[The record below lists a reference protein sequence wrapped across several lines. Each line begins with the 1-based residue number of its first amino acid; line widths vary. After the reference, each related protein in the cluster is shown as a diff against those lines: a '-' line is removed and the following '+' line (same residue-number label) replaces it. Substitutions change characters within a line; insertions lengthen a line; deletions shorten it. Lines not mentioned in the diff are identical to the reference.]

1 MPSTF
6 KALVIAQDGTTTV
19 QTASNDDLDSF
30 QALVGGGY
38 VEAFR
43 LNDDGVYALFDEE
56 GRFKPEFTVN
66 VKATVLCARLGVT
79 FPDGLV
85 GPVAFVGTDKFD
97 YEQLGDVPDEVVDWA
112 ENWEPAATP

>member
-38 VEAFR
+38 VEAYR

-56 GRFKPEFTVN
+56 GRYKPEYGLN
-66 VKATVLCARLGVT
+66 LKATVLCGRLGT
-79 FPDGLV
+79 MFPDGLV
-85 GPVAFVGTDKFD
+85 GPVAFVGTDEFD
-97 YEQLGDVPDEVVDWA
+97 FEQLGDVPADLIEWA
-112 ENWEPAATP
+112 ENWQPAT